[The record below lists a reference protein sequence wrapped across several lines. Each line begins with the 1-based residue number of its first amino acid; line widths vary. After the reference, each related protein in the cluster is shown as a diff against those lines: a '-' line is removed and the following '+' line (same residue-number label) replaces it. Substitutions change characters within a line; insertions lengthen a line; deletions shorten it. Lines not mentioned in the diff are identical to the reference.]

1 MIDNYKLG
9 NGVNVPILGYGTW
22 QIKNGEEVVQ
32 AVEQAIE
39 IGYRHID
46 TAGVYGNE
54 EGIGTAIKES
64 KVKREELF
72 IASKLSN
79 DYRGYE
85 TTIKAFEETLEKLGL
100 DYLDLYLIHWP
111 AARGKKEEC
120 DKINIDTW
128 RALEYLYKSGKVKV
142 IGVSNFLIH
151 HLKPIMENCEIKP
164 MVNQIEYHPG
174 QMQNDIVEYCQNNN
188 IIVEAWSP
196 LGTGKMLENIKLQE
210 IAKKYNK
217 SVAQLCIRW
226 CIQNKVIP
234 ISKTI
239 NKNRMLENINIFDF
253 TITKEDMQKINNI
266 PYFAGS
272 GLHPDEIDF

>member
-1 MIDNYKLG
+1 MIENYKLE

-22 QIKNGEEVVQ
+22 QIQNGKEVIQ
-32 AVEQAIE
+32 AVKQAIE
-39 IGYRHID
+39 VGYRHID

-54 EGIGTAIKES
+54 EGIGIAIKES
-64 KVKREELF
+64 KIEREKLF

-79 DYRGYE
+79 DDRGYE
-85 TTIKAFEETLEKLGL
+85 TAIKALESTLEKLRL

-128 RALEYLYKSGKVKV
+128 RALEYLYKNGKIKA

-151 HLKPIMENCEIKP
+151 HLKPILETCEIKP

-174 QMQNDIVEYCQNNN
+174 QMQNDIVEYCINNN
-188 IIVEAWSP
+188 ILVEAWSP
-196 LGTGKMLENIKLQE
+196 LGTGKMLENMKLQE

>member
-1 MIDNYKLG
+1 MIDNYKLE

-22 QIKNGEEVVQ
+22 QIQNGEEVVQ
-32 AVEQAIE
+32 AVKQAIE
-39 IGYRHID
+39 VGYRHID

-120 DKINIDTW
+120 DKINIETW
-128 RALEYLYKSGKVKV
+128 RAFEYLYKKGKIKA
-142 IGVSNFLIH
+142 IGVSNFLAH
-151 HLKPIMENCEIKP
+151 HLKPIIENCEIKP
-164 MVNQIEYHPG
+164 MINQIEYHPG
-174 QMQNDIVEYCQNNN
+174 QMQKDIVEYCINNN
-188 IIVEAWSP
+188 IILEAWSP
-196 LGTGKMLENIKLQE
+196 LGTGKMLENMKLQE

-217 SVAQLCIRW
+217 SVAQLCIKW

-234 ISKTI
+234 ITKTI
-239 NKNRMLENINIFDF
+239 NKNRMLENIKIFDF
-253 TITKEDMQKINNI
+253 EISKQDMQEINNI